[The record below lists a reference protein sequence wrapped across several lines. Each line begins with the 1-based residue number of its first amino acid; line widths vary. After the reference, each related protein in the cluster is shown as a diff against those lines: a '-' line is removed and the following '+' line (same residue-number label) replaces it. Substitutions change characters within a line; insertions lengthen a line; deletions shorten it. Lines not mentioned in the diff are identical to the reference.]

1 MANKQFPYPLY
12 LVISE
17 KDCLHFSLIEVLEQA
32 IKGGIDIVQLR
43 EKECSFEQ
51 YLEKAKAVKVI
62 CDSAGI
68 PLIIND
74 NVDVARAVNAW
85 GVHVGTS
92 DMAPSKIS
100 ANGAINI
107 GWSIE
112 SLKQLESS
120 ELKYVQHLGVSPVF
134 STPTKTNTII
144 EWGLEGIKTLK
155 SKTDLPLIAIGGLN
169 ESTIPSVLKAGAD
182 SIAVVSAICASEDPF
197 NATKTIKKLIYE
209 SK

>member
-1 MANKQFPYPLY
+1 
-12 LVISE
+12 
-17 KDCLHFSLIEVLEQA
+17 
-32 IKGGIDIVQLR
+32 
-43 EKECSFEQ
+43 
-51 YLEKAKAVKVI
+51 
-62 CDSAGI
+62 
-68 PLIIND
+68 
-74 NVDVARAVNAW
+74 
-85 GVHVGTS
+85 
-92 DMAPSKIS
+92 MAPSKIS